1 LSSAI
6 PARHRRLG
14 PQRHRRVLDTGA
26 GAENGCEFDCRN
38 GFAHPANKFADTI
51 GITIKTARNQINRV
65 FEKIE
70 LTIIG
75 N

>member
-1 LSSAI
+1 
-6 PARHRRLG
+6 
-14 PQRHRRVLDTGA
+14 LDTGA

-51 GITIKTARNQINRV
+51 GIMIKTARNQINRV
-65 FEKIE
+65 FEKTE